1 MDKGVSGMKMRFLS
15 VLAVVVALATPASAA
30 TDRPALG
37 ENQPLND
44 TLLAILVA
52 DEIRKQCDSLS
63 GRVLKGI
70 GMLWGIVQDA
80 KELGYNDDEINA
92 YRNSDEAKAVLRA
105 RGDAMMAEQ
114 NVTYDDP
121 ETFCRWGRDEIA
133 NETLIGSLLRAN

>member
-1 MDKGVSGMKMRFLS
+1 MDKGVSGMKMRFLT

-30 TDRPALG
+30 TDRPELG

>member
-1 MDKGVSGMKMRFLS
+1 MDKGVSGMKMRFLT

-70 GMLWGIVQDA
+70 GLLWGIVQDA
-80 KELGYNDDEINA
+80 KELGYNEDEINA

>member
-1 MDKGVSGMKMRFLS
+1 MDKGVSGMKMRFLT

>member
-1 MDKGVSGMKMRFLS
+1 MKMRFLT

-30 TDRPALG
+30 TDRPELG

-80 KELGYNDDEINA
+80 KELGYNDDEINV

>member
-1 MDKGVSGMKMRFLS
+1 MDKGVSGMKMRFLT

-52 DEIRKQCDSLS
+52 DEIRKQCDTLS